1 MIRRHKTKQ
10 INIGGVTVGGDA
22 PIRVQ
27 SMTNTRTSDVK
38 KTVAQIERL
47 VEAGC
52 ELVRLSVP
60 DAASAKA
67 LQKIKEASSAPLIAD
82 VHFNWKMAIE
92 AIKCGADAI
101 RINPGNIKEEDLIKI
116 AAKAKEANIPVRVG
130 VNAGSLEKEILKKY
144 GHPSAKA
151 LVESALQTVSL
162 FKRQGFGQIKI
173 SVKASSVSL
182 TIEAYR
188 LIAKKTDYPLH
199 IGISEAGPLY
209 SGTIKSAVGIGI
221 LLGEGIGDTIRVSL
235 TADPVE
241 EVRVAYEILKSLNLR
256 SGTEIISC
264 PTCARCHV
272 DLISLASEVERLLLE
287 DSSAW
292 GRFSEHYRRKL
303 SPLNRPLRVAVM
315 GCVVN
320 GPGEAREADVGIA
333 AGQGSGVLFRE
344 GKIIKKIKEKDF
356 IEELIKEV
364 KKLR

>member
-1 MIRRHKTKQ
+1 MSSKRRKSRQIR
-10 INIGGVTVGGDA
+10 IGNVTVGGGA

-27 SMTNTRTSDVK
+27 SMTNTRTSDAK

-60 DAASAKA
+60 DTASAKV
-67 LQKIKEASSAPLIAD
+67 LNKIKKASKVPLIAD

-92 AIKCGADAI
+92 AIDAGADAV

-116 AAKAKEANIPVRVG
+116 AGKAKEANIPVRIG
-130 VNAGSLEKEILKKY
+130 VNAGSLKKEILEKY
-144 GHPSAKA
+144 GHPSAEA
-151 LVESALQTVSL
+151 LVESALQTASL
-162 FKRQGFGQIKI
+162 FERQGFNQIKI
-173 SVKASSVSL
+173 SVKASSVPL

-221 LLGEGIGDTIRVSL
+221 LLSEGIGDTIRVSL

-241 EVRVAYEILKSLNLR
+241 EVRVTYEILKSLDLR

-272 DLISLASEVERLLLE
+272 DLIGLASEVERLLLSE
-287 DSSAW
+287 D
-292 GRFSEHYRRKL
+292 GY
-303 SPLNRPLRVAVM
+303 PLKVAVM

-333 AGQGSGVLFRE
+333 AGEGSGVLFRE
-344 GKIIKKIKEKDF
+344 GKIVKKIKEKDF
-356 IEELIKEV
+356 VKELMKEV
-364 KKLR
+364 RKLRQIK